1 MLDVVALAIARGGGC
16 LRHSVIAQL
25 IVLHLLLVII
35 RHELDGQGW
44 MVPALLVARC
54 QREARWN
61 SGEVINIPTITIA
74 AFWLL
79 LEARWNGEKVINV
92 PTVDVTALLL
102 LNGDY

>member
-1 MLDVVALAIARGGGC
+1 MLDAVALTMARGGGC
-16 LRHSVIAQL
+16 LQHSVTTRL
-25 IVLHLLLVII
+25 IVLLLLLI
-35 RHELDGQGW
+35 RHELNGW
-44 MVPALLVARC
+44 GWRVPALLVARC
-54 QREARWN
+54 RREARWN